1 MKKASDEVVMV
12 EKEEVLSLFEK
23 VKDIEGRF

>member
-1 MKKASDEVVMV
+1 MKKASDEVVMI